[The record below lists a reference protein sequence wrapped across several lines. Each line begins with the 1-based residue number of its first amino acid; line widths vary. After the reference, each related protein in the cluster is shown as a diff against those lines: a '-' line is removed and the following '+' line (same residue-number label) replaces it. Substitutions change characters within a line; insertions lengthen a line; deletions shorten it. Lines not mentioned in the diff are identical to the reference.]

1 MFELFW
7 FRIFVQCVVSSYLSY
22 CCPDLFTLL
31 YACFAALKNWYMQ
44 GVPFACD
51 CSLNVFKFV
60 ELFCPTSH
68 QVQRNLILVSAD
80 NVRALYLSCNVTQ
93 SKTTATLSKKIR
105 NNRRSDNFVR
115 CSLWEKLEDTKGII
129 IIRNSKKDR
138 QYSVQ
143 RKRTNNDIQNTKQK
157 TKDRATR
164 IPLKTGGEIRCSG
177 RLGTYAPLVTS
188 VVLL

>member
-1 MFELFW
+1 
-7 FRIFVQCVVSSYLSY
+7 
-22 CCPDLFTLL
+22 
-31 YACFAALKNWYMQ
+31 MQ

-60 ELFCPTSH
+60 ELFSPISH

-115 CSLWEKLEDTKGII
+115 CSL
-129 IIRNSKKDR
+129 
-138 QYSVQ
+138 
-143 RKRTNNDIQNTKQK
+143 
-157 TKDRATR
+157 
-164 IPLKTGGEIRCSG
+164 
-177 RLGTYAPLVTS
+177 
-188 VVLL
+188 